1 MAEENKRKLYV
12 LDLVVFLSLILF
24 NCCTLVFNIS
34 LLPRVIHSVPAFFI
48 VQSMVANLVCIIR
61 EKLWSDN
68 HYLSL
73 NINLEEESDEDE
85 LDIDDEEDERGSC
98 EIDYVIGDVTHPLK
112 AGDQDAI
119 IVHCVGKY

>member
-1 MAEENKRKLYV
+1 MLYSS
-12 LDLVVFLSLILF
+12 FQY
-24 NCCTLVFNIS
+24 
-34 LLPRVIHSVPAFFI
+34 FFI
-48 VQSMVANLVCIIR
+48 TACDSFCARIFYRSIVANFVCIIR

-68 HYLSL
+68 RYLSL
-73 NINLEEESDEDE
+73 NINLEEESDEDEGE

>member
-1 MAEENKRKLYV
+1 MLYSS
-12 LDLVVFLSLILF
+12 FQY
-24 NCCTLVFNIS
+24 
-34 LLPRVIHSVPAFFI
+34 FFI
-48 VQSMVANLVCIIR
+48 TACDSFSARILYRSFCGCQFFCIIR

-85 LDIDDEEDERGSC
+85 GELDIDDEAGERGSC
-98 EIDYVIGDVTHPLK
+98 EIDYVIGDVTHPVK